1 MSKKNKA
8 YNELKRSLLSS
19 LEARGLTEKVYADK
33 VDEYMDFWQ
42 LLRELRAD
50 IADRGLTVVDDRGR
64 ISENRSVSLS
74 IQVSRQMLVI
84 FNALGFKQNDANGG
98 DPDDDL

>member
-1 MSKKNKA
+1 MAKKNKA
-8 YNELKRSLLSS
+8 YNDLKQSLLSS
-19 LEARGLTEKVYADK
+19 LETRGLTGRVYADK

-42 LLRELRAD
+42 LLKELRAD
-50 IADRGLTVVDDRGR
+50 IAARGLTVVDDRGR
-64 ISENRSVSLS
+64 VSENRSVSLS

-84 FNALGFKQNDANGG
+84 FNALGFKQDDVSGG